1 MMLQSNYIYN
11 LKEEIDLMAGL
22 ANRAPSLETKMKIK
36 ETQDTQITRDQRLKE
51 EWRHQEMVIRDMRV
65 LIIKQN
71 TKPWSMK
78 KWEEKMKLASSSL

>member
-1 MMLQSNYIYN
+1 MLQSNYIYN

-51 EWRHQEMVIRDMRV
+51 E
-65 LIIKQN
+65 
-71 TKPWSMK
+71 
-78 KWEEKMKLASSSL
+78 